1 MYKKWDLL
9 KPECTLTE
17 LGIKLMVTKSLQ
29 NNPKM
34 LLMLFFILRVDQDV
48 INEYH
53 DKLVKLRHECGVHQV
68 HEMCRSICE
77 SKRHN
82 QILIQLVPGREC
94 SLRNVF
100 WMDLDLM
107 ITRPKVDLGEDLSTD
122 KLIKENVDASK
133 RMTLAPASLLSEQGK
148 RKA

>member
-1 MYKKWDLL
+1 
-9 KPECTLTE
+9 
-17 LGIKLMVTKSLQ
+17 
-29 NNPKM
+29 M

-100 WMDLDLM
+100 WTDLDLM
-107 ITRPKVDLGEDLSTD
+107 ITQPKVDLGEDLSTD